1 MNKHD
6 VEFLMNLQK
15 ELRKQDGEHICC
27 GAHDHQDH
35 NKDHHCHCHCHCQD
49 FYADCKNLNTPR
61 YWSILETTIEPT
73 SSDYADRNAIIIQ
86 TTGGDVYEA
95 ANEHDLYHFILENY
109 DLEITDEFKNSLD
122 SIKTDL
128 DKLINFYNNCEHC
141 SGSVSII
148 PVKEVS
154 FFSPHTGC
162 FLTKKAAVDY
172 LNKFG
177 YLHQNPKIL
186 GSTAAGNKELEHLLS
201 IIQEVDW
208 QYIYK
213 KLEETDYE

>member
-35 NKDHHCHCHCHCQD
+35 NKDHHCHCHCQD

-73 SSDYADRNAIIIQ
+73 FSDYADRNAIIIQ